1 LKKDTRQHDFYIR
14 LPEDKKRIKTEL
26 VKIAKEN
33 HITLTQLVAYIFEWF
48 LEERKEKTFTIKLK

>member
-14 LPEDKKRIKTEL
+14 LPEDKKIIKTEL

-33 HITLTQLVAYIFEWF
+33 HISLTQLVGYIFEWF
-48 LEERKEKTFTIKLK
+48 LEERKERPFTIELK